1 MVDTGDPGEGQRL
14 TAQPHAGAP
23 DVGWLFERRTRAM
36 IEADE
41 GRLPEALAALTATLQ
56 RIPPSPPPPL
66 VVERARCLIDRATVL
81 RSANRIFDALGD
93 LDAARTDARVLPPIV
108 GSGLLRAIALARAK
122 LFTEPHGP
130 IYDIEMAARH
140 LAQARQEAGDLP
152 ELDDAEAVVAAE
164 FGDWHAVERLSLRAA
179 SRFAALGWE
188 RPAAVCQLRAGRAR
202 FEIGRVAEARRIVT
216 DAHRFFSLRGPPA
229 LTAAAQMELARIYA
243 AQGDVEGGWSLATS
257 ALDIAEG
264 LIRHFRILTEQQR
277 FIADKLALYDTAH
290 EIATATPGREGTLR
304 AWSIAER
311 AKSFYLCQLLANSDV
326 DLFHGVDR
334 HDIASLRELDHRLD
348 ALERQ
353 SSSTG
358 TDEGVALSAER
369 RALLERIMAANP
381 QWGAL
386 RKPPS
391 LDLDVE
397 LRRLDAGWVP
407 LSYWWDHHHA
417 GLHVYWAVDREL
429 AHVLVPWTDGDLDDL
444 SQCRDALR
452 GRVSPHTEV
461 VPRTLSSKLL
471 PSELRTALRPEH
483 RLLVSTH
490 EKVHAPGTRI
500 VRSLRHIPLH
510 ALAMEDRPL
519 IEAHAVQYI
528 PSMAMLPLRRDR
540 SRGTGLLALGCAQ
553 DAFESPR
560 LRNVETEVHDI
571 EATWRAA
578 GEQGNESRIVDAT
591 ETPDDAGVGVKRW
604 ERFRFIHAACH
615 GIFPEGRPLDAALL
629 LGADAVR
636 ADVFFGVRLRAD
648 LVSLSACS
656 VGRRASHV
664 GDVSV
669 VGDEWV
675 GLLLPLIFAGASR
688 LVVSLWDANSHQAQ
702 TVMAALHRALAAG
715 DPAPDAYQT
724 ALRTVSRKPPSLWAN
739 WILVGLP

>member
-1 MVDTGDPGEGQRL
+1 M
-14 TAQPHAGAP
+14 TAQPHAGP
-23 DVGWLFERRTRAM
+23 PGVSGLFERRTRAM
-36 IEADE
+36 IDADE

-56 RIPPSPPPPL
+56 WIPPSPPPPL

-81 RSANRIFDALGD
+81 RSANRIVDALED
-93 LDAARTDARVLPPIV
+93 LDAAGTDARVLPPIV

-130 IYDIEMAARH
+130 IYDIETAARH
-140 LAQARQEAGDLP
+140 LAQAREEAGDLP
-152 ELDDAEAVVAAE
+152 ELDDAEAVVTAE
-164 FGDWHAVERLSLRAA
+164 VGDWPAVERLSLRAA
-179 SRFAALGWE
+179 SKFAALGWE

-202 FEIGRVAEARRIVT
+202 FEIGRVVEARRIVT
-216 DAHRFFSLRGPPA
+216 DAHRFFLLRGPPA
-229 LTAAAQMELARIYA
+229 LTAAAQMELARIQA
-243 AQGDVEGGWSLATS
+243 SEGDAEGAWSLATS

-277 FIADKLALYDTAH
+277 FITDKLALYDRAH

-311 AKSFYLCQLLANSDV
+311 AKSFYLCQLMANSDV
-326 DLFHGVDR
+326 DVFHGVDP

-353 SSSTG
+353 SGSAG
-358 TDEGVALSAER
+358 AEEGVALSADR
-369 RALLERIMAANP
+369 RALLERIMVANP
-381 QWGAL
+381 RWGAL
-386 RKPPS
+386 RRPPS

-397 LRRLDAGWVP
+397 LWELDAGWVP
-407 LSYWWDHHHA
+407 LSYWWDHHA
-417 GLHVYWAVDREL
+417 GLHVYWAVDREP
-429 AHVLVPWTDGDLDDL
+429 AHVRVPWSSDDLDDL
-444 SQCRDALR
+444 SRCRNTLR

-461 VPRTLSSKLL
+461 VPRTLSAKLL
-471 PSELRTALRPEH
+471 PIELRSALRPEH

-490 EKVHAPGTRI
+490 ERVHASGTGI
-500 VRSLRHIPLH
+500 GPSLRHIPLH
-510 ALAMEDRPL
+510 AVAVEGRPL

-528 PSMAMLPLRRDR
+528 PSLAMLPLRRDR
-540 SRGTGLLALGCAQ
+540 PRATGLLALGCAQ
-553 DAFESPR
+553 DAFGSPT
-560 LRNVETEVHDI
+560 LRDVETEIHDI
-571 EATWRAA
+571 EATWQAA
-578 GEQGNESRIVDAT
+578 GERGNNARIVDAS
-591 ETPDDAGVGVKRW
+591 ETPDDVGVGVEHW
-604 ERFRFIHAACH
+604 GRFRFIHAACH
-615 GIFPEGRPLDAALL
+615 GIFPEGRPFDAALL

-636 ADVFFGVRLRAD
+636 ADVFFGIRLRAD

-656 VGRRASHV
+656 VGRRASHI

-688 LVVSLWDANSHQAQ
+688 LVVSLWDANSHQAR
-702 TVMAALHRALAAG
+702 TVMAALHRGLAAG
-715 DPAPDAYQT
+715 DPAPDAYRT

-739 WILVGLP
+739 WILVGLPEHE